1 MTHRQMV
8 GDRWVRYHYQS
19 PTLHS
24 YSCIVQLLLHSCF
37 DKTNTDASV
46 ELTAFRPCGRLPPA
60 CLAALSPVGRGRD
73 HHYVCIRRQPRVP
86 SSFLFPWIKVADIF
100 PAPHAFIRSQPC
112 LQKRPSLSLP
122 NCCQYLPAPSSRSS
136 LPPFLPHQCVL
147 DHKPWPICSQ
157 DLSVLFCAPRA
168 ICN

>member
-8 GDRWVRYHYQS
+8 GDQWVRYHYQS

-24 YSCIVQLLLHSCF
+24 CSCIVQLLLHSCF
-37 DKTNTDASV
+37 DKTNTVASV
-46 ELTAFRPCGRLPPA
+46 QLAAFRPRGCHLP
-60 CLAALSPVGRGRD
+60 GW
-73 HHYVCIRRQPRVP
+73 HHFHQHYVCIRRQPRVP
-86 SSFLFPWIKVADIF
+86 SSFLFPWIKVADIY
-100 PAPHAFIRSQPC
+100 PAPHAFITSQPC
-112 LQKRPSLSLP
+112 VQKRPSLSLP

-147 DHKPWPICSQ
+147 DHKPRPICSQ

>member
-1 MTHRQMV
+1 MATSRFV
-8 GDRWVRYHYQS
+8 
-19 PTLHS
+19 TTTNLLH
-24 YSCIVQLLLHSCF
+24 CIVAPALYSFSYIVASTKPTGSPAVYSWQLL
-37 DKTNTDASV
+37 D
-46 ELTAFRPCGRLPPA
+46 PA
-60 CLAALSPVGRGRD
+60 AATCLVPLSPRD

-86 SSFLFPWIKVADIF
+86 SSFLFPWIKVADIY
-100 PAPHAFIRSQPC
+100 PAPQASITSQPC
-112 LQKRPSLSLP
+112 VQKRPSLSLP

>member
-24 YSCIVQLLLHSCF
+24 CSCIVQLLLHSCF
-37 DKTNTDASV
+37 DKTNTPVYSWQLLD
-46 ELTAFRPCGRLPPA
+46 PA
-60 CLAALSPVGRGRD
+60 AATCLVPLSPRD

-147 DHKPWPICSQ
+147 DHKPRPICSQ

>member
-8 GDRWVRYHYQS
+8 GDQWVRYHYQS

-24 YSCIVQLLLHSCF
+24 CSALYSFSYIVASTKPTRWPAVYSWQLL
-37 DKTNTDASV
+37 D
-46 ELTAFRPCGRLPPA
+46 PA
-60 CLAALSPVGRGRD
+60 AATCLAGSTFTWGRGRD

-122 NCCQYLPAPSSRSS
+122 NCCQYLPAPFQK
-136 LPPFLPHQCVL
+136 LPPTLFASSVCVG
-147 DHKPWPICSQ
+147 P
-157 DLSVLFCAPRA
+157 
-168 ICN
+168 

>member
-1 MTHRQMV
+1 MATSGFV
-8 GDRWVRYHYQS
+8 
-19 PTLHS
+19 TTTNLLH
-24 YSCIVQLLLHSCF
+24 CIVAPALYSFSYIVASTKPTRWPAVYSWQLL
-37 DKTNTDASV
+37 D
-46 ELTAFRPCGRLPPA
+46 PA
-60 CLAALSPVGRGRD
+60 AATCLAALSPAGRGRD

-86 SSFLFPWIKVADIF
+86 SSFLFPRIKVADIY
-100 PAPHAFIRSQPC
+100 PAPHRFIRSQPC
-112 LQKRPSLSLP
+112 VQKRPSLSLP